1 MFAEPTSVY
10 LLRAT
15 VSGHVQGVGFRWIVK
30 QTAMG
35 FDVTG
40 SIRNMSDGRVEL
52 FAEGERSELEAFQV
66 AIPEAGLSRF
76 IRLETVEWL
85 KKTGE
90 FKGFEIVG

>member
-1 MFAEPTSVY
+1 
-10 LLRAT
+10 
-15 VSGHVQGVGFRWIVK
+15 
-30 QTAMG
+30 
-35 FDVTG
+35 
-40 SIRNMSDGRVEL
+40 MSDGRVEL

-76 IRLETVEWL
+76 IRLETAEWL